1 MDVFHGKDIK
11 VLFQTSNTANT
22 ATSRKFFMTHHSS
35 LRFHAWFLA
44 AALLAA
50 PFVRLPADGVAP
62 PVPPAPGIPPPP
74 AVPAPRF
81 NSDLYRVEKQVVSS
95 SGRVGEEAVYSIRVD
110 ARDDIEQVRLL
121 EILPPGLEYITAEPA
136 PNEVVNGA
144 YLWAW
149 EGMKR
154 DTSREVRLRVRP
166 ADGGWFVTTTKVAVV
181 PVVALPLF
189 AGRPK
194 LQLEKTGPSAAE
206 LDSNINFQLIVTN
219 IGTAAAENVR
229 VSDTLPAGLYGAD
242 RAGNVVNFHIDRLG
256 AGERRVFDVPAK
268 AAVKGEWDN
277 HANVFFEQEIQAN
290 ATAHV
295 SVVESKIA
303 LAKSGPPR
311 AYTFTEAGYTITVRN
326 EGDTVLENIQLADE
340 VVDGLRFVE
349 ASDGGQF
356 HRGKVTWTI
365 PRLAQGETA
374 SRTVRLAGQ
383 RIYTSTAEAVAT
395 LVTGKQAKASAT
407 TVWEGAPGV
416 LTEVMEDVDPVRI
429 GKNVVYTVRVT
440 NQSPL
445 TVITGDVVFRL
456 TDELRPLD
464 VTKRTGAVIE
474 GQSIIAKGVQI
485 KPKGAYMFKVT
496 SEAVKPGMAWARLEF
511 SADFLQRPS
520 VKEESTNVY

>member
-1 MDVFHGKDIK
+1 MQNPSV
-11 VLFQTSNTANT
+11 
-22 ATSRKFFMTHHSS
+22 
-35 LRFHAWFLA
+35 RFRTWFLA

-62 PVPPAPGIPPPP
+62 PVPPTPGIPPPP
-74 AVPAPRF
+74 AAAAPRF
-81 NSDLYRVEKQVVSS
+81 SSDLYRVEKQIVSS

-121 EILPPGLEYITAEPA
+121 EILPPGLEYIGAEPA
-136 PNEVVNGA
+136 PAEVVNGA

-149 EGMKR
+149 EGMQR
-154 DTSREVRLRVRP
+154 NTSREVRLRVRP
-166 ADGGWFVTTTKVAVV
+166 ADGGWFVTNTKVAVV

-206 LDSNINFQLIVTN
+206 LGSDINFQLVVSN
-219 IGTAAAENVR
+219 VGTAAAENVR

-242 RAGNVVNFHIDRLG
+242 RSGNVVNFHIDRLA
-256 AGERRVFDVPAK
+256 AGERRVFDVPVK

-277 HANVFFEQEIQAN
+277 HANVFFEQAIQAN

-295 SVVESKIA
+295 SIVESKVSI
-303 LAKSGPPR
+303 AKSGPAR
-311 AYTFTEAGYTITVRN
+311 AYTFTEAGYTITVHN
-326 EGDTVLENIQLADE
+326 DGDTVLENIRLADE

-356 HRGKVTWTI
+356 HRDTVTWTI
-365 PRLAQGETA
+365 PRLAQGESA
-374 SRTVRLAGQ
+374 SRTVRLSGQ
-383 RIYTSTAEAVAT
+383 KIYTSTAEAVAT

-416 LTEVMEDVDPVRI
+416 LTELMEDVDPVRV
-429 GKNVVYTVRVT
+429 GKNVVYTVRIT
-440 NQSPL
+440 NQSPM
-445 TVITGDVVFRL
+445 TAITGDVLLKL
-456 TDELRPLD
+456 TGELRPLE
-464 VTKRTGAVIE
+464 VTKKSGAAID
-474 GQSIIAKGVQI
+474 GQDIIAKGVQI
-485 KPKGAYMFKVT
+485 KPKGSYTFKVT
-496 SEAVKPGMAWARLEF
+496 TEAVKSGMAWARLEF